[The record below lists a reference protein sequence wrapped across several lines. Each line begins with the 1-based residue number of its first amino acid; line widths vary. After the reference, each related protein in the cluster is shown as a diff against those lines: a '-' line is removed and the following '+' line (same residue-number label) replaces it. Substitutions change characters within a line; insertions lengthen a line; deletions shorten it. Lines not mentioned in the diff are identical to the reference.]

1 MMSLCCDVLKALQ
14 GKTLV
19 TAESLTGGGIGAALT
34 QVPGSSEVYKGG
46 VICYTNWV
54 KENILG
60 VPGEI
65 LAQDG
70 AVSLRTAEHL
80 ASGVRAL
87 LKADTAV
94 AVTGLAGPGGAL
106 PGKPVGTVYLAGAD
120 TRTDTGYL
128 MRLTLG
134 GYQDRQIIR
143 TRAALY
149 ALDMLRRMALGLDVP
164 DSVRF
169 TPETADRELDI

>member
-1 MMSLCCDVLKALQ
+1 MTSLCCDVLKTLR

-46 VICYTNWV
+46 VICYTNWL

-65 LAQDG
+65 LARDG
-70 AVSLRTAEHL
+70 AVSRPTAEHL

-87 LKADTAV
+87 LKADVAV
-94 AVTGLAGPGGAL
+94 AVTGLAGPGG
-106 PGKPVGTVYLAGAD
+106 D
-120 TRTDTGYL
+120 
-128 MRLTLG
+128 
-134 GYQDRQIIR
+134 
-143 TRAALY
+143 
-149 ALDMLRRMALGLDVP
+149 
-164 DSVRF
+164 
-169 TPETADRELDI
+169 